1 MTTPQTD
8 EILRSWIATRDPGP
22 APATLRASV
31 ERATR
36 DIGPAPQERRRWR
49 FSLAVAAAVVVALG
63 GIALIAYL
71 DAGRTKVASPPSP
84 IASPSISSDRVLP
97 NLGAIEAGRYVMAV
111 RGMGVHLTVPDGW
124 SGNGGGVSRGSY
136 GAADQA
142 NVTVSSP
149 EVSYVVADVCATG
162 SDVVLAPI
170 GPGVDALANAVSA
183 QKGLLI
189 SGPTDVRIGGYPA
202 KRLTVS
208 LSTSC
213 DRSVAHPLWADQA
226 RVFGYSMGRGQ
237 IANVYLVDVNG
248 DRLVVTSDY
257 GVDAP
262 TDVIAQLR
270 AIAASITIDPR
281 PGAEP
286 ARTPEPGGWLAGGRH
301 SIVVDGVPLSF
312 NVPSLATDS
321 GWNLYHTPEITK
333 DTGGSQDAE
342 AMIYWT
348 AYPEGRYDKRCTEF
362 DLPDRGSLADLAS
375 AVSRAPGTTLITAPE
390 NATIGGRHAEHVVV
404 QVLED
409 KGCDPK
415 YFFTSELPGGGPGW
429 WETKVD
435 ATISVWLVDV
445 DKTRLFIAAEWKP
458 SARDE
463 LIQEVQDIV
472 ASIRFE

>member
-36 DIGPAPQERRRWR
+36 DIGPAPQARRRWR

-84 IASPSISSDRVLP
+84 IASPSISSDRALP
-97 NLGAIEAGRYVMAV
+97 HLGAIEAGRYVMAV
-111 RGMGVHLTVPDGW
+111 RGIGVHLTVPDGW
-124 SGNGGGVSRGSY
+124 SGNGGGVSAS
-136 GAADQA
+136 
-142 NVTVSSP
+142 TVDLIVSAP
-149 EVSYVVADVCATG
+149 EVSYVVADVCASG
-162 SDVVLAPI
+162 SDVVLLPI

-189 SGPTDVRIGGYPA
+189 SGPTDVSVGGYPA
-202 KRLTVS
+202 TKLTVS

-213 DRSVAHPLWADQA
+213 DGSVEHPLWADQA
-226 RVFGYSMGRGQ
+226 RVYGSSLRRGQ
-237 IANVYLVDVNG
+237 IADLYLVDVNG
-248 DRLVVTSDY
+248 DRLVIINQYRT
-257 GVDAP
+257 DAA
-262 TDVIAQLR
+262 TDIVMQLR
-270 AIAASITIDPR
+270 AMTVSMAIDPR
-281 PGAEP
+281 PGAEL
-286 ARTPEPGGWLAGGRH
+286 ARTPEPGGWLAGGPHR
-301 SIVVDGVPLSF
+301 IIADGVPLSF
-312 NVPSLATDS
+312 DVAALGTAS
-321 GWNLYHTPEITK
+321 GWNLYRTPEITK

-348 AYPEGRYDKRCTEF
+348 AYPGGAYDKRCTKL
-362 DLPDRGSLADLAS
+362 DLPVGGSLTDLAS
-375 AVSRAPGTTLITAPE
+375 AVSRAPGTNLIAGPE
-390 NATIGGRHAEHVVV
+390 DATIGGHEAKHVVV

-463 LIQEVQDIV
+463 LVQEVQDIV

>member
-22 APATLRASV
+22 APARLRASV
-31 ERATR
+31 ERS
-36 DIGPAPQERRRWR
+36 IQEVGPTPLARRRWQ
-49 FSLAVAAAVVVALG
+49 FSLAVAAAVIVALG
-63 GIALIAYL
+63 GVALLAYL
-71 DAGRTKVASPPSP
+71 DAGRTRVAAPPSP
-84 IASPSISSDRVLP
+84 VPSPSISDPALP
-97 NLGAIEAGRYVMAV
+97 PLGKIEPGRYVMSV
-111 RGMGVHLTVPDGW
+111 RGMAVHLTVPDGW
-124 SGNGGGVSRGSY
+124 SGNGMGIGTSSGNGWY
-136 GAADQA
+136 GAVDYI
-142 NVTVSSP
+142 VSAP

-189 SGPTDVRIGGYPA
+189 SGPTDSSVGGYPA
-202 KRLTVS
+202 KRLTIS
-208 LSTSC
+208 LSTAC
-213 DRSVAHPLWADQA
+213 DSSVEHPLWADQA
-226 RVFGYSMGRGQ
+226 RVYGWSMRRGQ
-237 IANVYLVDVNG
+237 IANLYLVDVNG
-248 DRLVVTSDY
+248 DRLVI
-257 GVDAP
+257 VDQSR
-262 TDVIAQLR
+262 TDAAVDIATQLR
-270 AIAASITIDPR
+270 AITASIAIDPR

-286 ARTPEPGGWLAGGRH
+286 ARTPEPGGWLAGGSH
-301 SIVVDGVPLSF
+301 TIVADGVPLTF
-312 NVPSLATDS
+312 DVPTLAADS
-321 GWNLYHTPEITK
+321 GWNLYRTPEITK

-375 AVSRAPGTTLITAPE
+375 AVSRAPGTTLITGPE
-390 NATIGGRHAEHVVV
+390 DATIGGREAKHVVV
-404 QVLED
+404 QVLQD

-445 DKTRLFIAAEWKP
+445 NKTRLFVAAEWKP

-463 LIQEVQDIV
+463 LVQEVQDIV